1 MKIVKEKKITVDGT
15 IYQLYVFVN
24 EIYTQIRYVLLDG
37 QGRELDR
44 RTISAAKGECFNI
57 AEWASRIHHAKPTI
71 ERHLNRIDAW
81 DWEIDSSHYMQ

>member
-1 MKIVKEKKITVDGT
+1 MERVKERLIKVDGT
-15 IYQLYVFVN
+15 LYQLHVFVN
-24 EIYTQIRYVLLDG
+24 EVYTQIRYVLLDR

-71 ERHLNRIDAW
+71 ERHLNSIDAW
-81 DWEIDSSHYMQ
+81 DWEIESSYFMQ